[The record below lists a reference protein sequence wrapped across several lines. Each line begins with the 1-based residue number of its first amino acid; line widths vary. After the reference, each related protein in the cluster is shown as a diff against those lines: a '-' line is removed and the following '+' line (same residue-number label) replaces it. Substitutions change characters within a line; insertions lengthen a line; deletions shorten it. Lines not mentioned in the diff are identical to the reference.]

1 MSLLLALVFGAS
13 IVVAIPVGML
23 LYLPRYRRKGRL
35 VLLLLGI
42 LVLLGVILVVL
53 TVSRGVEGALRVFLT
68 MTGAAPVACM
78 ISILLHNA
86 IGAAMMVLFG
96 KEVEEPVCFLLAVF
110 GCPAAFV
117 VGAVGSIVM
126 WIL

>member
-13 IVVAIPVGML
+13 IVVAIFVGML
-23 LYLPRYRRKGRL
+23 LYRPRYRRTGRL
-35 VLLLLGI
+35 FHLLLAI

-53 TVSRGVEGALRVFLT
+53 AVSQGVEGALRVFLI
-68 MTGAAPVACM
+68 MTGAAPTAFM

-86 IGAAMMVLFG
+86 ICAIIIVLFG
-96 KEVEEPVCFLLAVF
+96 KEVEEPVFFLLAVF

-117 VGAVGSIVM
+117 VGAVGSIV
-126 WIL
+126 LLVL